1 VWADAVELWIEG
13 AARIHE
19 RARWTRSLTT
29 AGADPLSI
37 VGAGPWS
44 ATRLQP

>member
-1 VWADAVELWIEG
+1 VELWIEG
-13 AARIHE
+13 SARIHE

-29 AGADPLSI
+29 TGT
-37 VGAGPWS
+37 GFEAGPWS

>member
-19 RARWTRSLTT
+19 RARWDRSLTT
-29 AGADPLSI
+29 VDGRFS
-37 VGAGPWS
+37 AGPWVAS
-44 ATRLQP
+44 RLQP